1 MCISGCR
8 CKANSRPIRP
18 SSCNLCSL
26 AIRVRFQVPQQ
37 SWWVHRDSRCAHYAH
52 TEVQSVCHLPMRSCV
67 QRFQQG
73 SNSVLEFNGGCG
85 PWCVPVGA
93 VPVGRHMP
101 NHGQRVPLESQFTSS
116 RHRQNLHSGR
126 RILQSDGVHIGTDRC
141 HTRICHSG
149 PIPGTRHMPFCPL
162 RHRPIPT

>member
-26 AIRVRFQVPQQ
+26 AIRVQFQVPQQ
-37 SWWVHRDSRCAHYAH
+37 SWWVHRHSAVAHMH
-52 TEVQSVCHLPMRSCV
+52 HIGVQPVWHIPMVARA

-85 PWCVPVGA
+85 PWCVGLRA
-93 VPVGRHMP
+93 IPVGRHMP
-101 NHGQRVPLESQFTSS
+101 DHGQRVPLESQFTSS
-116 RHRQNLHSGR
+116 RHRENVHSGR
-126 RILQSDGVHIGTDRC
+126 RILQFDALYRATDGH
-141 HTRICHSG
+141 HTHSPHSR
-149 PIPGTRHMPFCPL
+149 PIPGTNS
-162 RHRPIPT
+162 